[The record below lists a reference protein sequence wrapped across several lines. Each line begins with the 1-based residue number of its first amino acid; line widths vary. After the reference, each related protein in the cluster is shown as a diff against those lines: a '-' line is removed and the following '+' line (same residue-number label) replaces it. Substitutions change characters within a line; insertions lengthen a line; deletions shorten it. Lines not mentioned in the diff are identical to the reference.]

1 MPQRALLQVRLACAR
16 DKGAPSYVFAYI
28 IEKKKSSQSAA
39 TKKATTTESASTS
52 TKSSSKKSSAKDSAA
67 DKNDVFVLDLA
78 QDADSDATESAPSG
92 WAVII
97 YNYNFSKSPYQL
109 FCTPS

>member
-16 DKGAPSYVFAYI
+16 VVKGAPSDVFAYI

-39 TKKATTTESASTS
+39 TKKATTTESASAS

-92 WAVII
+92 WAFII
-97 YNYNFSKSPYQL
+97 YSDNFFKSP
-109 FCTPS
+109 

>member
-1 MPQRALLQVRLACAR
+1 MPQRALLQVRLACVR
-16 DKGAPSYVFAYI
+16 DKGAPSDVFAYT

-52 TKSSSKKSSAKDSAA
+52 TKSSSSKKASAKDSAA

-92 WAVII
+92 WAVIV
-97 YNYNFSKSPYQL
+97 YSDNFFKSP
-109 FCTPS
+109 